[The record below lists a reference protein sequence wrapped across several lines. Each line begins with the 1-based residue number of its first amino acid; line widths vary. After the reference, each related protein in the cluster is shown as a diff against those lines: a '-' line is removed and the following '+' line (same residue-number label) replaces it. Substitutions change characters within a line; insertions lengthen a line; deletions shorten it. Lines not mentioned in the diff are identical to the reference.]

1 MKRLELWRK
10 HMSLRIPLA
19 TLVLCALTATAHG
32 AEVVDGASFRTELS
46 ASRGLV
52 LVDLYADW

>member
-1 MKRLELWRK
+1 
-10 HMSLRIPLA
+10 MSLRIPLA

>member
-1 MKRLELWRK
+1 MSPGIPIAALALW
-10 HMSLRIPLA
+10 
-19 TLVLCALTATAHG
+19 ALTQTAG
-32 AEVVDGASFRTELS
+32 GVESVDCGSFRTELS

>member
-1 MKRLELWRK
+1 
-10 HMSLRIPLA
+10 MSLRIPIAALA
-19 TLVLCALTATAHG
+19 LWALTQTA
-32 AEVVDGASFRTELS
+32 AAVEAVDGTSFRTELS